1 LRSLFCGRNTTL
13 PSIFLA
19 GIARPPLLMTRLP
32 RHAAGGAE

>member
-1 LRSLFCGRNTTL
+1 LRSLFCRRGTTL
-13 PSIFLA
+13 ASLFLA